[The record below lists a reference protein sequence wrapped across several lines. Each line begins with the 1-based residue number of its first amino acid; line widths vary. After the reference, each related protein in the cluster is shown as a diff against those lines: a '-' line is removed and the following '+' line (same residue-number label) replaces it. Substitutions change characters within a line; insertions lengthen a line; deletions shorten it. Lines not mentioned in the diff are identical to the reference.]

1 MANDHQHEQGHDH
14 GHLQAQVPQGAR
26 TDTDPVC
33 GMTVEVNESTRH
45 ADYEGERLHF
55 CSENCETKIYGRLSA
70 WQNWIFQRPNAVGDR
85 GALTLYGHPERPV
98 FDFRRT

>member
-45 ADYEGERLHF
+45 ADYDGERLHF
-55 CSENCETKIYGRLSA
+55 C
-70 WQNWIFQRPNAVGDR
+70 
-85 GALTLYGHPERPV
+85 
-98 FDFRRT
+98 